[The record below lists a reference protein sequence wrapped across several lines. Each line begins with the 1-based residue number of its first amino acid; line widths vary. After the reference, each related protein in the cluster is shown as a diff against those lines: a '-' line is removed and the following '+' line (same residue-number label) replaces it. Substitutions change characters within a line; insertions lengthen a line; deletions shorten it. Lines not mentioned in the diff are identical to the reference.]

1 MFSASRPAADAV
13 FIGGPPVP
21 VVSRALFEAE
31 DRATEESIAKA
42 HQPQADLKFCELQQK
57 RTDGAAGA
65 VSRASVARTVA
76 MVSTD
81 LCANRH
87 PASTGGDPGQT
98 VACNQGRT
106 RRRRNKMSRKVLLAT
121 AALIGV
127 AFSGM
132 SLADGLPP
140 LAKKERYK
148 VGFSQMESN
157 NPWRIAETKSF
168 HDTAAE
174 CGWDLIATDAA
185 GSAAKQVA
193 DVDSMIAQGIDVLF
207 LPPREEKPLIP
218 AVKKAKAAGI
228 PTFLVDRSVD
238 PNAAKPGEDFVAFL
252 GSDFIDQGKRVADW
266 TIENFKGDKGVI
278 VELEGTTGSS
288 PANDRKKGFDDQ
300 IVTDP
305 RFTIVASQSGDFARD
320 LGRQVMET
328 LLQAHPDVNIVY
340 AHNDEMAIGAIQ
352 ALELAGR
359 KPGEDVLVVSID
371 GTRDALQA
379 IIDGKM
385 GVTVESS
392 PFFGPLACATM
403 KRYADGEQIEPW
415 VQVKDRIFTK
425 ENAAENLAGAY

>member
-1 MFSASRPAADAV
+1 MKYKTISLALAA
-13 FIGGPPVP
+13 
-21 VVSRALFEAE
+21 
-31 DRATEESIAKA
+31 
-42 HQPQADLKFCELQQK
+42 
-57 RTDGAAGA
+57 
-65 VSRASVARTVA
+65 A
-76 MVSTD
+76 M
-81 LCANRH
+81 AMMAM
-87 PASTGGDPGQT
+87 P
-98 VACNQGRT
+98 
-106 RRRRNKMSRKVLLAT
+106 
-121 AALIGV
+121 
-127 AFSGM
+127 
-132 SLADGLPP
+132 SLADLPK
-140 LAKKERYK
+140 LEQKDRYK

-168 HDTAAE
+168 KDTAE
-174 CGWDLIATDAA
+174 SCNWDLIATDAA

-238 PNAAKPGEDFVAFL
+238 PNSAKPGEDFVAFL
-252 GSDFIDQGKRVADW
+252 GSDFVKQGQRAAEW
-266 TIENFKGDKGVI
+266 LIENFDGDKGVI

-288 PANDRKKGFDDQ
+288 PANDRKKGFDDR
-300 IVTDP
+300 ILKDD
-305 RFTIVASQSGDFARD
+305 RFEIVASQSGDFARD

-328 LLQAHPDVNIVY
+328 LLQAHPDVNVVY

-359 KPGEDVLVVSID
+359 KPGEDITIVSID

-392 PFFGPLACATM
+392 PFFGPLACEVM
-403 KRYADGEQIEPW
+403 NRYAAGEEIEPW
-415 VQVKDRIFTK
+415 VQVEDRIFTA
-425 ENAAENLAGAY
+425 ENAADHIDEAY

>member
-1 MFSASRPAADAV
+1 M
-13 FIGGPPVP
+13 
-21 VVSRALFEAE
+21 
-31 DRATEESIAKA
+31 
-42 HQPQADLKFCELQQK
+42 
-57 RTDGAAGA
+57 
-65 VSRASVARTVA
+65 
-76 MVSTD
+76 
-81 LCANRH
+81 NR
-87 PASTGGDPGQT
+87 
-98 VACNQGRT
+98 RFL
-106 RRRRNKMSRKVLLAT
+106 MAT
-121 AALIGV
+121 AALAGLGV
-127 AFSGM
+127 AALTAP
-132 SLADGLPP
+132 LAAQDLPP
-140 LAKKERYK
+140 LEQKDRYK

-168 HDTAAE
+168 HDTAEE

-218 AVKKAKAAGI
+218 AVMKAKAAGI

-238 PNAAKPGEDFVAFL
+238 PNVAQAGRDYVAFL
-252 GSDFIDQGKRVADW
+252 GSDFIDQGRRVAEW
-266 TIENFKGDKGVI
+266 TLENFEGEKGII

-288 PANDRKKGFDDQ
+288 PANDRKKGFDDVMAQ
-300 IVTDP
+300 HDNME
-305 RFTIVASQSGDFARD
+305 IVASQSGDFARD

-359 KPGEDVLVVSID
+359 KPGEDILVVSID

-392 PFFGPLACATM
+392 PFFGPLACETM
-403 KRYADGEQIEPW
+403 KRYAAGEEIEPW
-415 VQVKDRIFTK
+415 VQVSDRIFTA
-425 ENAAENLAGAY
+425 ENAADHIDEAY